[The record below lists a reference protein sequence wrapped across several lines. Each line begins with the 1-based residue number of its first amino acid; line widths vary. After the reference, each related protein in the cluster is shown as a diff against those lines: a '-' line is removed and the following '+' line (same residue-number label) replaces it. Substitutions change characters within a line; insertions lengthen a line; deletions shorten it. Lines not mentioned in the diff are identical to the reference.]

1 MAVMTISE
9 ARAELPD
16 VVSRVAEGEEVTI
29 TRYGRPAAVM
39 VRPDIIWSAS
49 AAKTDQRD
57 TDALIA
63 VLRTR
68 AGRHGVTLAQEF
80 DRLLQAAGEER
91 ASAGRPPIALT
102 TVRSG
107 GSSTW
112 SRAEIYGDQG
122 R

>member
-29 TRYGRPAAVM
+29 TRYGKPAAVM
-39 VRPDIIWSAS
+39 VRPDIVWSAR
-49 AAKTDQRD
+49 AAQADQQD
-57 TDALIA
+57 TGVLIA
-63 VLRTR
+63 VLRDR
-68 AGRHGVTLAQEF
+68 ARRHGVTLAQEL
-80 DRLLQAAGEER
+80 DALLLAAGEER

-102 TVRSG
+102 TVRAGSG
-107 GSSTW
+107 STW
-112 SRAEIYGDQG
+112 SRAEIYSDQG